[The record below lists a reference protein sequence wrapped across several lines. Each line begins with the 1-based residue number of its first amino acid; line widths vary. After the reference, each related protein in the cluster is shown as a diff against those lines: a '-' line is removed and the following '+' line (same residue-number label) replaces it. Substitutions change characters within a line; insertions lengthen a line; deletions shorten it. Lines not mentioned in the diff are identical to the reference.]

1 MHVLMMP
8 KPRRK
13 FEIRAAALREVAAL
27 RELAEAR
34 AAFLK
39 PRPRSWHDLFLAALR
54 DGQSVSAAARAAGV
68 ARSTVHNA
76 RLHEPGFDAAWRSA
90 YAQGLALR
98 RRLSTQRQLAT
109 ARRRTDEPRD
119 SVNMVHRKWTGS
131 PPRPE
136 RFASR

>member
-1 MHVLMMP
+1 MP

-13 FEIRAAALREVAAL
+13 SEIRAAALREAATL

-39 PRPRSWHDLFLAALR
+39 PRPRSWHDVFLAALR
-54 DGQSVSAAARAAGV
+54 DGRSVSAAAQAAGV
-68 ARSTVHNA
+68 ARSTAHKA
-76 RLHEPGFDAAWRSA
+76 RGHEPGFDAAWRSA
-90 YAQGLALR
+90 YAHGLAVR
-98 RRLSTQRQLAT
+98 RGLSTQRRLAT

-119 SVNMVHRKWTGS
+119 SVNMVHQKWTES

-136 RFASR
+136 HFGSP